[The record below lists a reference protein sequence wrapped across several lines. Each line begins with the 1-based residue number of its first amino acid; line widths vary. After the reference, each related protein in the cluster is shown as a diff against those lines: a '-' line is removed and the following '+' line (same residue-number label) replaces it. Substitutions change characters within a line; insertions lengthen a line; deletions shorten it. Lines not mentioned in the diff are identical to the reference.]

1 MYMDSLTITALVI
14 FAIFFG
20 VFVKYC
26 LFNICGMPSES
37 GETNED
43 GPT

>member
-20 VFVKYC
+20 AFVKYC
-26 LFNICGMPSES
+26 LFNVCGLPSES
-37 GETNED
+37 GETDED